1 MSDSAYLAGDGFGR
15 ALHLATDFLS
25 GLLEVLGLSNLALHL
40 RGSGALGR
48 TSLLLGGL
56 RDDAAGRCVG
66 HALLLGGYL
75 ALLGGVGLREA
86 MLGGRA
92 LCS

>member
-66 HALLLGGYL
+66 HVDGCS
-75 ALLGGVGLREA
+75 RE
-86 MLGGRA
+86 LIEPGKR
-92 LCS
+92 LDRCSAGD